1 MNSRQHTLQCMCI
14 IMNEPT
20 KLEKFG
26 MCAWI
31 WWAFTHYMC
40 IVMCINATETAR
52 QMSHAAYCNN
62 SVGQSQSDKTCKYTH
77 TTHGT
82 LVVTKT
88 QFHTV
93 VKAHCTNGVWNT
105 ILFHFLSDNNKHVS
119 LCMGVVCSASSQC
132 TQIMNMQAYHW
143 NESANKTKDTSSKCN
158 ATIVVMTFL

>member
-1 MNSRQHTLQCMCI
+1 MSPRSWKGWNVCLNLMSLHTLHVHCDVYKCRWHCKT
-14 IMNEPT
+14 NEP
-20 KLEKFG
+20 
-26 MCAWI
+26 C
-31 WWAFTHYMC
+31 C
-40 IVMCINATETAR
+40 ILQQLSGTVTEW
-52 QMSHAAYCNN
+52 QDL
-62 SVGQSQSDKTCKYTH
+62 QYTH